1 MKEWNVLVDYIDFYI
16 YDHNTETI
24 AINDL
29 PESEKAREIY
39 ESFLDKYDIKN
50 KYSLKWSFDIALDC
64 IRNLKEEDRA
74 YLRENCEVDFF
85 GYGLYIRNKYI
96 HCSELH
102 RYFCADSQCSQVLSF
117 IYTIMHY
124 EYNRFE
130 EKQR

>member
-16 YDHNTETI
+16 YYHDTETI
-24 AINDL
+24 VISDL
-29 PESEKAREIY
+29 PKSEKAREIY
-39 ESFLDKYDIKN
+39 EHFLYIYDIKN
-50 KYSLKWSFDIALDC
+50 KYNLKWSFDIALDC

-74 YLRENCEVDFF
+74 YLRENYEVDFF

-96 HCSELH
+96 HCSKLH

-130 EKQR
+130 EI

>member
-24 AINDL
+24 VINDL

-39 ESFLDKYDIKN
+39 ESFMDKYDIKN

-96 HCSELH
+96 HCSKLH
-102 RYFCADSQCSQVLSF
+102 RYFCTDSQCSQVLSF